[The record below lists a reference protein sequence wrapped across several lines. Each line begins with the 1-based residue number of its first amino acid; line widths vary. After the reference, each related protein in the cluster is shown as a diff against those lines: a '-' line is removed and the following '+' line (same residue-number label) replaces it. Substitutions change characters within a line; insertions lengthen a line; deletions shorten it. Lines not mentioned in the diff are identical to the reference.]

1 MPNKTVDY
9 SQFPDATGHFGRYG
23 GRFVAETLMEALHE
37 LNEAW
42 QGCRNDPEFLSE
54 LDQDLARYVGRPTPL
69 YHAERWSRQL
79 GGAQIYLKREDLN
92 HTGAHKI
99 NNTCLLYTSPSPRD

>member
-1 MPNKTVDY
+1 MTVKALPDKVDY

-42 QGCRNDPEFLSE
+42 QNYRNDPEFLAE
-54 LDQDLARYVGRPTPL
+54 LDVYKRQGLLGSVVSGSGPADGIGRRGTAAVSDRHRLESARR
-69 YHAERWSRQL
+69 
-79 GGAQIYLKREDLN
+79 
-92 HTGAHKI
+92 
-99 NNTCLLYTSPSPRD
+99 